1 MAGFRSLATDPI
13 EQRVIAHPSITLI
26 FEFGEGALLI
36 EEATGRQ
43 HVGSLAAGLA
53 HGQVR
58 MRGQHIACVEV
69 RMSPVVAHAVLGP
82 CPAVLPLDALSGR
95 DAAQLRERLSEA
107 TSWDERF
114 AAAEAFLAARITAGP
129 PMDPEVIWA
138 WERITSSGGR
148 IRVDN
153 LAAELGWSRKRLW
166 TRFRSQ
172 VGLPPKRAAKLVRF
186 DRAVHQLIAGRS
198 VALIAAEC
206 GYVDQSHLYREVLAF
221 SGTTPTALAGM
232 PGLAENHRAY
242 AGGTT
247 SGVAATLGAM
257 GERGDDALPRR

>member
-1 MAGFRSLATDPI
+1 MAGFRSRATDPL
-13 EQRVIAHPSITLI
+13 EQRVIPHPSITVI
-26 FEFGEGALLI
+26 FDFGEGALLV

-43 HVGSLAAGLA
+43 HGGSLAAGLA

-58 MRGQHIACVEV
+58 MRGQNIACVEV

-82 CPAVLPLDALSGR
+82 CPAVLPLDALAGR
-95 DAAQLRERLSEA
+95 ATAQLRERLSEA

-114 AAAEAFLAARITAGP
+114 ALAQAFLADRIPAGS
-129 PMDPEVIWA
+129 PMDPEVAHA
-138 WERITSSGGR
+138 WERITLSGGR
-148 IRVDN
+148 IRVDE
-153 LAAELGWSRKRLW
+153 LAAEVGWSRKRLW

-186 DRAVHQLIAGRS
+186 DRVIHHLIAGRG

-206 GYVDQSHLYREVLAF
+206 GYADQSHLHREVLAF
-221 SGTTPTALAGM
+221 SGTTPSALAGL

-242 AGGTT
+242 GDAAA
-247 SGVAATLGAM
+247 SGVAAALGAV
-257 GERGDDALPRR
+257 GERGDDALPCR